1 MNKNLEI
8 PLTSFLE
15 NPDTN
20 RSIKSEITDIII
32 VTIFTHVVET
42 SGKDF
47 SMILIDVSPNKPPN
61 PNLCI
66 HVLFGIRVAKKADE
80 NAIDTGKKIIRVIA
94 LSTPLWHTNLTPQI
108 ERKTGKQKLPHPK
121 ISING
126 AAIDAPITPSI
137 FRVGSSLIDQK
148 LLSLGE

>member
-1 MNKNLEI
+1 MEI

-20 RSIKSEITDIII
+20 RSVKSEITDIINVI
-32 VTIFTHVVET
+32 IFTHVVET

-47 SMILIDVSPNKPPN
+47 SMTPTDVSPNRPPN

-66 HVLFGIRVAKKADE
+66 HVLFGTRVAKKAEE
-80 NAIDTGKKIIRVIA
+80 NATATGKKIIRVIT

-108 ERKTGKQKLPHPK
+108 RRKTGKEKLPQPK

-126 AAIDAPITPSI
+126 AAIDEPITPSI
-137 FRVGSSLIDQK
+137 F
-148 LLSLGE
+148 

>member
-1 MNKNLEI
+1 MSTKQKRAFKQKFGN

-20 RSIKSEITDIII
+20 RSVKSEITDIINVI
-32 VTIFTHVVET
+32 IFTHVVET

-47 SMILIDVSPNKPPN
+47 SMTPTDVSPNRPPN

-66 HVLFGIRVAKKADE
+66 HVLFEREWQKQKK
-80 NAIDTGKKIIRVIA
+80 TPLLRKKIIRVIA

-108 ERKTGKQKLPHPK
+108 RRKTGKENYPNLK
-121 ISING
+121 
-126 AAIDAPITPSI
+126 
-137 FRVGSSLIDQK
+137 
-148 LLSLGE
+148 